1 MKSLSRILAVCLY
14 ATPFITT
21 GAVAVV
27 AKNSGHNLTAYEP
40 SNVYNNQWATLS
52 NGRSDTGVSAKAD
65 FGNCNALI
73 LRCAQPKCSNGG
85 CSDMNVAGAI
95 VAGCVQSN
103 KVCEQYGNDLI
114 SYMSAQLVANSTA
127 KINAQNAAAAQA
139 AQAAQSEQI
148 AQMQQQMQ
156 SQLSQMQ
163 QQMAQQ
169 NAETQQQVQAAL
181 EQQAQQNAAALENI
195 TSASVAANSGAA
207 AQPQSSGLS
216 SYQEEAINRGVSTD
230 VLERQKITGQI
241 MTEIENAET
250 SLSEV
255 QKSMIDAFEYAGCDR
270 RGNNCTGPKRVKKF
284 RERALNFID
293 PYDNVIDKIYD
304 ALETAQMVGV
314 DLSEV
319 YLLLNDSCNR
329 WGEYLCPM
337 GTVVYDTGDKGQ
349 KTSPKVCDASSS
361 TSGYTLCVNNCT
373 NANASAMLYGM
384 WATLP
389 FVSGGLLN
397 TPKPNLPS
405 GVTFDPTG
413 MAVCLSNCAK
423 NFCQPCTLL
432 RTLTDSDEVYKG
444 WVNAETTS
452 TENQTVIACAS
463 NALNDSYIGR
473 RTRRRRGAGIVDI
486 DHLEQWLS
494 QVEPGAKQKDVN
506 GNLEDAD
513 KFLEYCGV
521 TDETELRKAK
531 LSKALS
537 SKEPLC
543 VTDLGKTRSS
553 NKASDDECSYINR
566 NYALCDTH
574 LYNANLSSPD
584 NLKDSATRARVKEI
598 VALKVNVIT
607 EQMYKQYEFLAATL
621 RRLKT
626 HLEKSVLT
634 ANLQSAGGSS
644 SSGATSDSG
653 SSRNRS
659 NDDDKNVVLNGATNC
674 SAILDFDQFV
684 TCLQSNVSLITTH
697 ASNNSKEACVQLQ
710 YTLDQANSRF
720 TVEGYGS
727 KVQWV
732 YCDKSKGNY
741 LNNIGKNCQG
751 SKKKQEIINCANE
764 IVGNAAVVKRKI
776 NASNRGGIFIPGN

>member
-1 MKSLSRILAVCLY
+1 MRELTLTRGYEIIIAFLAVCLY

-319 YLLLNDSCNR
+319 YLMLNDSCNR
-329 WGEYLCPM
+329 WGEYLCPQGM
-337 GTVVYDTGDKGQ
+337 VVYDSNTTGKGQ
-349 KTSPKVCDASSS
+349 KGAPKVC
-361 TSGYTLCVNNCT
+361 NN
-373 NANASAMLYGM
+373 SAYI
-384 WATLP
+384 
-389 FVSGGLLN
+389 
-397 TPKPNLPS
+397 
-405 GVTFDPTG
+405 
-413 MAVCLSNCAK
+413 VCLSDCDK
-423 NFCQPCTLL
+423 NFPINVIGNDVMNPNCKANCWTNLSQYGNCQPCTLL
-432 RTLTDSDEVYKG
+432 KTLTDTDEVYKG
-444 WVNAETTS
+444 WVNAETNS
-452 TENQTVIACAS
+452 TENHTVIDCAS
-463 NALNDSYIGR
+463 SALDNSYIGR

-494 QVEPGAKQKDVN
+494 QVEPGAKQKNAAGTDW
-506 GNLEDAD
+506 EDAD

-653 SSRNRS
+653 SSRSRN

-684 TCLQSNVSLITTH
+684 TCLQSNVSLITMH
-697 ASNNSKEACVQLQ
+697 AGNNSKQACVQLQ

-720 TVEGYGS
+720 TVEGYSGDIR
-727 KVQWV
+727 WV
-732 YCDKSKGNY
+732 YCDKGKGNY
-741 LNNIGKNCQG
+741 LNNTGKNCQG